1 MPLLLAKFACF
12 ILSVKFSDVNL
23 LSSWVVIYS
32 SRSWPVVILF
42 SISLIF
48 VLWSVCFF
56 VFFLTKLLTLDNLF
70 STVVKAVVVAKLVI
84 LGISFLASFILVLQA
99 NL

>member
-12 ILSVKFSDVNL
+12 ILSVKFSVNL

-32 SRSWPVVILF
+32 SWSWPVVILF

-56 VFFLTKLLTLDNLF
+56 GFFLTKLLTLDNLF